1 MNWPSKTIEMHFREI
16 LSLTD
21 KIKCLSEDLTGIGEE
36 TIPEAIVA
44 AKRGWNSES
53 GRKLM
58 ERELKIG
65 IQVREESEALRH
77 LAEEMK
83 KQAEDMYRAEQMN
96 SQLAV
101 TRIY

>member
-1 MNWPSKTIEMHFREI
+1 MSWPSKTIEIHFREI
-16 LSLTD
+16 LVLTE

-36 TIPEAIVA
+36 AIPEAVVA

-53 GRKLM
+53 ARKLM

-65 IQVREESEALRH
+65 TQVREESEALRH

-83 KQAEDMYRAEQMN
+83 KQAEEMYRAEQVN

-101 TRIY
+101 TRVY

>member
-21 KIKCLSEDLTGIGEE
+21 KIKCLSEDLTRIGEE
-36 TIPEAIVA
+36 TIPEAIAA

-65 IQVREESEALRH
+65 MQVREESEALRH
-77 LAEEMK
+77 LAAEMK